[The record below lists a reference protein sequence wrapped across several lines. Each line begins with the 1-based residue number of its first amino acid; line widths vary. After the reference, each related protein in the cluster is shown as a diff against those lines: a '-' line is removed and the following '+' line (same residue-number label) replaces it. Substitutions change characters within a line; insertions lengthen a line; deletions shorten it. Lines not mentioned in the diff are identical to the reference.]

1 MVEGLNPFTPTTLHT
16 TRAMPERLA
25 LMLSDIVDSTRLA
38 QTIGEAAMAALWA
51 SHDRAARDAIRAN
64 GGREIGRSD
73 GLLACFAAAHAAA
86 AFAAEYHRAL
96 ASLHPDFRARV
107 GLHWGEVTL
116 RPNSAQDVATGA
128 TPLELDGVA
137 LPLAARVMSVAQG
150 GQTLASAAL
159 VNELAAPAQALARAH
174 GFWRFKGITEPV
186 AVLELTAPDQPATL
200 PPQDGSKGYRVVRQG
215 DGEGDWAP
223 AREIPHN
230 LRLTRTRFFGRR
242 ETLRALAQQFD
253 DGARLVTLLGIGG
266 IGKTRCALAFAG
278 HSLGDFS
285 GGVWFCDLSAA
296 TSLQG
301 IAYAV
306 AHALDVPLG
315 KGDVLKKLGSA
326 IAGRGACLIVLDN
339 FEQVARHA
347 EASVGAWLAMAADA
361 HFLITSREMLG
372 LAGERV
378 MPLAPLGSDD
388 AVALFHDR
396 AAAAG
401 VRLDEAPSAALAQ
414 LVLML
419 DRLPLAIE
427 LAAARA
433 PLLTPQQMLDRMR
446 ERFRLLAAPGVRHE
460 RQATLRATL
469 DWSWELLDEPERQAL
484 AQVSVFEGGF
494 TLEAAEAVVVLLT
507 PSRAGDSWDV
517 AEALQGLI
525 RKSLLRTD
533 SRYRF
538 EMLRSV
544 QDYAAERLIASGA
557 QAQAQARHAALF
569 ASYDEERAGADRG
582 VELENLVAACRR
594 SIGRE
599 PGLAARTLY
608 AAWGGLRLIGPFG
621 VALEL
626 ADRIEAAGA
635 LGAVEESLVD
645 RVIGGA
651 CSLLGDPDRARKH
664 LAACAEGAAARADNA
679 TAAAALA
686 QLAAVELAAG
696 HADIAESQLAE
707 ALRQLEAGADT
718 ATRIRVLSQ
727 VGAQRIAQGRY
738 DEAEQAY
745 EGVLRLAESAGLRRW
760 IGGAHGNLGA
770 VALNQGRADAARDHI
785 ERALSLARDIGDRQW
800 EGNARCNLGLLLHE
814 QGEHAAARTELH
826 TALQTA
832 RAIGHKRLEAV
843 AACNLGLAEEA
854 QGELA
859 AAAVSHR
866 RALACAEEL
875 HDEVLEARFAG
886 YLGLCLMRAQRLREA
901 VTPLLAASR
910 QFALVVGDAQSA
922 ATLAAQLSIA
932 AALRSETA
940 LAIKWHADAA
950 ERASGLVL
958 DAAGETARL
967 LDEARLLAQ
976 GLAAGQLS

>member
-1 MVEGLNPFTPTTLHT
+1 
-16 TRAMPERLA
+16 MPERLA

-38 QTIGEAAMAALWA
+38 QTIGEAAMAALWTG
-51 SHDRAARDAIRAN
+51 HDRAARDAIRAH

-73 GLLACFAAAHAAA
+73 GLLACFATAAA
-86 AFAAEYHRAL
+86 AATFAADYHRAL
-96 ASLHPDFRARV
+96 ASLHPEFLARV

-116 RPNSAQDVATGA
+116 RPNSAQDVAAGA
-128 TPLELDGVA
+128 TPFELDGLA

-159 VNELAAPAQALARAH
+159 VSELAAPAQALARTQ
-174 GFWRFKGITEPV
+174 GFWRFKGISEPV
-186 AVLELTAPDQPATL
+186 AVLELTTPDLPATL
-200 PPQDGSKGYRVVRQG
+200 PPQDGSKGYRVVRLGHG
-215 DGEGDWAP
+215 DGEAEWAP

-230 LRLTRTRFFGRR
+230 LRLARTRFFGRR
-242 ETLRALAQQFD
+242 ETLRALAQCFD
-253 DGARLVTLLGIGG
+253 GDARLVTLLGIGG
-266 IGKTRCALAFAG
+266 IGKTRCALAFAR
-278 HSLGDFS
+278 HSLGEFP
-285 GGVWFCDLSAA
+285 GGVWFCDVSAA

-301 IAYAV
+301 VAYAV

-315 KGDVLKKLGSA
+315 KGDVLKKLGLA

-339 FEQVARHA
+339 FEQVTRHA
-347 EASVGAWLAMAADA
+347 EPSVGVWLAMAADA
-361 HFLITSREMLG
+361 HFLVTSREALG
-372 LAGERV
+372 VAGELV
-378 MPLAPLGSDD
+378 VPLAPLGSDD

-401 VRLDEAPSAALAQ
+401 VRLDVAPSAALAQ

-433 PLLTPQQMLDRMR
+433 PLLAPQQMLDRMR

-494 TLEAAEAVVVLLT
+494 TLEAAEAVVLLVA
-507 PSRAGDSWDV
+507 PRRAGDGWDV

-525 RKSLLRTD
+525 RKSLLCTD
-533 SRYRF
+533 ARHRF

-544 QDYAAERLIASGA
+544 QDYAAERLLASGT
-557 QAQAQARHAALF
+557 QAQAQTRHAALF
-569 ASYDEERAGADRG
+569 ASYDEEQAGADRG

-594 SIGRE
+594 SIGRD
-599 PGLAARTLY
+599 PGHAARTLF
-608 AAWGGLRLIGPFG
+608 AAWGRLRLSGPFG

-635 LGAVEESLVD
+635 LGAVEQSLVD

-651 CSLLGDPDRARKH
+651 CSLLGAPERARKH
-664 LAACAEGAAARADNA
+664 LAACAEGAAARGDNA

-686 QLAAVELAAG
+686 QIAAVELAAG
-696 HADIAESQLAE
+696 RADIGDSQLAE
-707 ALRQLEAGADT
+707 ALRQLQAGADP
-718 ATRIRVLSQ
+718 ATRIRVMSQ
-727 VGAQRIAQGRY
+727 VGALRIAQGRY
-738 DEAEQAY
+738 DEAWQAY

-770 VALNQGRADAARDHI
+770 VALNQGRADAAREHI
-785 ERALSLARDIGDRQW
+785 EQALSLARDIGDRQW

-814 QGEHAAARTELH
+814 RGDHAAASTELQA
-826 TALQTA
+826 ALQTA

-854 QGELA
+854 LGELA
-859 AAAVSHR
+859 AAAESHR
-866 RALACAEEL
+866 RALACADEL
-875 HDEVLEARFAG
+875 HDEVLAARFAG
-886 YLGLCLMRAQRLREA
+886 YLGLCLVRAQRPREA
-901 VTPLLAASR
+901 ATPLQAAAR
-910 QFALVVGDAQSA
+910 QFALVVSDAQSA

-932 AALRSETA
+932 AALRGEAA
-940 LAIKWHADAA
+940 LAIKWHADAS
-950 ERASGLVL
+950 ERASGLAL
-958 DAAGETARL
+958 DGAGETARL
-967 LDEARLLAQ
+967 IEEARRLAQ
-976 GLAAGQLS
+976 RLVASQLS

>member
-1 MVEGLNPFTPTTLHT
+1 
-16 TRAMPERLA
+16 MPERLA
-25 LMLSDIVDSTRLA
+25 LMLSDIVDSTQLA
-38 QTIGEAAMAALWA
+38 QTIGESAMAALWA

-73 GLLACFAAAHAAA
+73 GLLASFTTANSAA
-86 AFAAEYHRAL
+86 AFAASYHRAL

-116 RPNSAQDVATGA
+116 RPNSAQDVAAGA
-128 TPLELDGVA
+128 TPLEIDGVA

-159 VNELAAPAQALARAH
+159 VDVLAAPAQALARAH

-186 AVLELTAPDQPATL
+186 AVLELTVPDLPATL
-200 PPQDGSKGYRVVRQG
+200 PPQDGSKGYRVVRHG
-215 DGEGDWAP
+215 DGEGEGDWAP

-230 LRLTRTRFFGRR
+230 LRLARTRFFGRR
-242 ETLRALAQQFD
+242 ETLRALAHHFD

-266 IGKTRCALAFAG
+266 IGKTRCALAFAR
-278 HSLGDFS
+278 HSLGEFS

-347 EASVGAWLAMAADA
+347 ETSLGAWLSMAADA
-361 HFLITSREMLG
+361 HFLVTSREMLG
-372 LAGERV
+372 VAGERV
-378 MPLAPLGSDD
+378 MPLAPLDSDD

-401 VRLDEAPSAALAQ
+401 VQLNAAPSAALAQ

-433 PLLTPQQMLDRMR
+433 PLLAPQQMLDRMR
-446 ERFRLLAAPGVRHE
+446 ERFRLLAAPGVRHP

-469 DWSWELLDEPERQAL
+469 DWSWDLLDEPEQQTL

-494 TLEAAEAVVVLLT
+494 TLDAAEAVVVLLA
-507 PSRAGDSWDV
+507 PSRAGDGWDV

-533 SRYRF
+533 THYRF

-544 QDYAAERLIASGA
+544 QDYAAERLAASDA
-557 QAQAQARHAALF
+557 QAPAQTRHAALF

-599 PGLAARTLY
+599 PGHAARTLH
-608 AAWGGLRLIGPFG
+608 AAWGALRLSGPFG

-635 LGAVEESLVD
+635 LGAVEQSLVD
-645 RVIGGA
+645 RVIGGV
-651 CSLLGDPDRARKH
+651 CSLLGDPDRARRH
-664 LAACAEGAAARADNA
+664 LAACAEGATARADNA
-679 TAAAALA
+679 TAAAARA
-686 QLAAVELAAG
+686 QLAAIELAAG
-696 HADIAESQLAE
+696 HADIADSQLAE
-707 ALRQLEAGADT
+707 ALRQLDAGADT
-718 ATRIRVLSQ
+718 ATHIRVMSQ

-738 DEAEQAY
+738 DEAERAY
-745 EGVLRLAESAGLRRW
+745 EVVLRLAESAGLRRW

-770 VALNQGRADAARDHI
+770 LALNQGRADAARDHI

-814 QGEHAAARTELH
+814 RGEHAAARTELQ

-866 RALACAEEL
+866 HALACAEEL
-875 HDEVLEARFAG
+875 HDGVLQARFAG
-886 YLGLCLMRAQRLREA
+886 YLGLCLVRARRLSEA
-901 VTPLLAASR
+901 ATPLQAASR
-910 QFALVVGDAQSA
+910 QFALVVSDAPSA

-932 AALRSETA
+932 AALRGETA
-940 LAIKWHADAA
+940 LAVKWHADAA

-967 LDEARLLAQ
+967 IDEARLLAQ
-976 GLAAGQLS
+976 ALAAGQLS